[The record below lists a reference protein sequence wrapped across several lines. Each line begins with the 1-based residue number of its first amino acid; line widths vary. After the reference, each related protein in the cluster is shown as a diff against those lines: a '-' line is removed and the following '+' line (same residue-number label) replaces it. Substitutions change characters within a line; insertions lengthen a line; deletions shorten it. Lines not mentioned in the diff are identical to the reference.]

1 MKSERRR
8 SVFRKSLAHYL
19 MVLVV
24 SAATL
29 PGGRASQC
37 APPLLRELVP
47 EVLTTLPHDKMAFTQ
62 GLLFHN
68 GRLYES
74 TGLYGRST
82 LRQVDPRTGTV
93 LRSTPLE
100 AHFFGEGLAL
110 VGDRLIQLTWGENTA
125 LVYDLETFALQRQ
138 FFYKG
143 EGWGLCFDGRYLYR
157 SDGGSSLIL
166 HDPHTF
172 AVIGK
177 LAVTLR
183 GRPLSHLNEL
193 VCVGEDIYANV
204 FPTDQ
209 IVRIDKS
216 SGRVTAR
223 IDARNLLPARERA
236 ALPTEAVLNGI
247 AHDPLED
254 VFYLTGKLWPKL
266 FKVRFRE

>member
-1 MKSERRR
+1 VKSERRR
-8 SVFRKSLAHYL
+8 WLFQKILVRYLIGLA
-19 MVLVV
+19 V
-24 SAATL
+24 SAAIL
-29 PGGRASQC
+29 PGCPASQLG
-37 APPLLRELVP
+37 APTPRNLVP
-47 EVLTTLPHDKMAFTQ
+47 EVLATLPHDKSAFTQ
-62 GLLFHN
+62 GLLFH
-68 GRLYES
+68 GGHLYES
-74 TGLYGRST
+74 TGLYGQST

-93 LRSTPLE
+93 LRITPLE
-100 AHFFGEGLAL
+100 ARFFGEGLAL
-110 VGDRLIQLTWGENTA
+110 VDNRLIQLTWGENTA
-125 LVYDLETFALQRQ
+125 LVYDLETFALLRQ
-138 FFYKG
+138 FSYTG
-143 EGWGLCFDGRYLYR
+143 EGWGLCFDGRHLYR

-183 GRPLSHLNEL
+183 GRPLFHLNEL
-193 VCVGEDIYANV
+193 VCVEEDIYANV

-247 AHDPLED
+247 AHDPVED